1 MDLALHC
8 PPALL
13 LLGPTRIRLP
23 LGIGKILFINIPVK
37 KGLTTRILLVDL
49 QDLLQVQVKLNVN
62 Q

>member
-37 KGLTTRILLVDL
+37 KGLTILLVDL